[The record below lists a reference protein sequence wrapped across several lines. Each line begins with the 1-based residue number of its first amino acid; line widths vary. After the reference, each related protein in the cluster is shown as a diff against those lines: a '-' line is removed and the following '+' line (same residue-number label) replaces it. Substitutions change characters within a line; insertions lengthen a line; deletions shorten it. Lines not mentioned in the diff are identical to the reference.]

1 MQFGRKRAIFFHEG
15 TQRPESAE
23 KPPDPFGRRKR
34 APDRNGRHSAGFAV
48 PTEDREEFRT
58 EDGFHVK
65 NGQKALKNKGLR
77 KEKRM

>member
-1 MQFGRKRAIFFHEG
+1 MGEKGRFSSMKGRSVRRA
-15 TQRPESAE
+15 RK

-34 APDRNGRHSAGFAV
+34 APDRNGRHSAGFEV

>member
-1 MQFGRKRAIFFHEG
+1 MGEKGRFSSMKGRSV
-15 TQRPESAE
+15 RSARK
-23 KPPDPFGRRKR
+23 KPPDLFDRRKR

-48 PTEDREEFRT
+48 TTEDREEFRT

-65 NGQKALKNKGLR
+65 NGQKPLINQGLR